1 MRYLIDTDWAIGYLR
16 DIVPVA
22 DRVDALRHDGIALSI
37 ISLAELYEGRYV
49 TRDPEGSERRL
60 QAFLAGVTVLPLDD
74 ETCRVFGRE
83 RGRLRAAG
91 MLISDMDLLIAAT
104 AAHHDLTVLTNNRT
118 HFERIEGINVISV

>member
-1 MRYLIDTDWAIGYLR
+1 MRYLIDTDWAIDYLR

-104 AAHHDLTVLTNNRT
+104 AAHHNLTVLTNNRT
-118 HFERIEGINVISV
+118 HFERIEGVNVISV